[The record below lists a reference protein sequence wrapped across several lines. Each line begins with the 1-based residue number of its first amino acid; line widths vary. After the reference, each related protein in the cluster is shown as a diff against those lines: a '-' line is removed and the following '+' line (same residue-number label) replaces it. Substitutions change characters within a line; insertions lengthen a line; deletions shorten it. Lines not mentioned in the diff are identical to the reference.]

1 MQNFCYQQK
10 PANLSLV
17 KVRNQTLTL
26 LQKNMFYY
34 TVIVTYNQK
43 QGFFFFFVLNVSLFL
58 LTTLSPGKHDYI

>member
-17 KVRNQTLTL
+17 KVRNQTLPL

-34 TVIVTYNQK
+34 TVIVTYNRK
-43 QGFFFFFVLNVSLFL
+43 QGFFFFTLNVSLFL
-58 LTTLSPGKHDYI
+58 LTTLSSGKHDYI